1 MDNEKDPKYLEELGV
16 NLQKIIKMLLRNK
29 RLLRLLKYT
38 DKEPQS
44 KEKEEVDPIAAY
56 GNGGDSLIRIIPIVP
71 SKEDS
76 TSIITLRVLKGVLI
90 EKNKNF
96 LDIYFAIEIFV
107 PIKQWIITEDNLRP
121 YAIMGEISKSLSN
134 KQINGLGTIKGAG
147 FSSNYF
153 TEEISN
159 YIMNFRITQYD

>member
-1 MDNEKDPKYLEELGV
+1 MEDPKYLEELGP
-16 NLQKIIKMLLRNK
+16 NLRKIIKMLLRNK

-38 DKEPQS
+38 DKDPQS
-44 KEKEEVDPIAAY
+44 EDKSEVDPKEAY
-56 GNGGDSLIRIIPIVP
+56 GDGGNGLIRIIPVVP

-76 TSIITLRVLKGVLI
+76 TSILTLRVLKGVPI
-90 EKNKNF
+90 SSNNNF
-96 LDIYFAIEIFV
+96 LNIYFSIEIFV
-107 PIKQWIITEDNLRP
+107 PIKQWIIIDDNLRP
-121 YAIMGEISKSLSN
+121 YAIMGEISKAISN

-159 YIMNFRITQYD
+159 YIMNFEITQFD